1 MKAKFFDSIVMLRFC
16 KKKLAKKMTLWG
28 ENPINIWDVDIDIA
42 VIPKLVETNNNSE
55 YLIGYLGEV
64 MKRFVLILL
73 KIRIYVE
80 TFKDTNNK
88 LIPFL

>member
-1 MKAKFFDSIVMLRFC
+1 
-16 KKKLAKKMTLWG
+16 
-28 ENPINIWDVDIDIA
+28 
-42 VIPKLVETNNNSE
+42 
-55 YLIGYLGEV
+55 

-88 LIPFL
+88 LIPFFIDDVKLLETYKLRLKA